1 MGKKAFLFPGQGAQ
15 FVGMGHDLYRAAPEA
30 RKIFDLADDVLD
42 IDIKSFCFNGPA
54 ESLKQT
60 AVTQPAI
67 FGHSIAALE
76 VLKKRNLKP
85 DLVAGHSVGELAA
98 LVAADVMGVEDGFRV
113 VSVRGH
119 AMQVA
124 GKTRPGAM
132 VAVLGLNDDV
142 MTQLCDDLSSSGHVT
157 TANFNCP
164 GQVVLS
170 GEERAVER
178 ALEKA
183 RALGAKRAVLLPVSG
198 AFHSALMQ
206 PATTALTDILADVP
220 FAHARIPVI
229 PNVTA
234 EPTRDPDLLKA
245 LLIEQ
250 VISPVRWTESMQCLI
265 AEGMTHA
272 LEVGAGNVLKG
283 LMRRIDRN
291 IAVREAGTW
300 EAIEKLKIKTVMGN
314 PGARS

>member
-1 MGKKAFLFPGQGAQ
+1 MGY
-15 FVGMGHDLYRAAPEA
+15 DLYRSAPEA
-30 RKIFDLADDVLD
+30 HKIFDLADDMLD
-42 IDIKSFCFNGPA
+42 IDIKSFCFSGPA

-67 FGHSIAALE
+67 FAHSIAALE
-76 VLKKRNLKP
+76 VLKSRGLHP

-98 LVAADVMGVEDGFRV
+98 LVAAGVMRVEDGFRV

-124 GKTRPGAM
+124 GKIRPGTMA
-132 VAVLGLNDDV
+132 AVLGLDDDV
-142 MTQLCDDLSSSGHVT
+142 MIRLCADLSSSGHVT

-170 GEERAVER
+170 GEENAVDE

-183 RALGAKRAVLLPVSG
+183 KALGAKRAVLLPVGG

-206 PATTALTDILADVP
+206 PAVTALTDILDNVP
-220 FAHARIPVI
+220 FVRAQIPVI

-234 EPTRDPDLLKA
+234 EPTCDPDLLKD

-250 VISPVRWTESMQCLI
+250 VISPVRWTESMQRLI
-265 AEGMTHA
+265 AQGMTEA
-272 LEVGAGNVLKG
+272 LEVGPGNVLKS
-283 LMRRIDRN
+283 LLRRIDRN
-291 IAVREAGTW
+291 IPVHEAGTL
-300 EAIEKLKIKTVMGN
+300 EAIGQL
-314 PGARS
+314 

>member
-1 MGKKAFLFPGQGAQ
+1 MGY
-15 FVGMGHDLYRAAPEA
+15 DLYRSAPEA
-30 RKIFDLADDVLD
+30 HQIFDLADDVLD

-67 FGHSIAALE
+67 FAHSIAALE
-76 VLKKRNLKP
+76 VIKSRGLHP

-98 LVAADVMGVEDGFRV
+98 LVAAGVIRVEDGFRV

-124 GKTRPGAM
+124 GKIRPGSMA
-132 VAVLGLNDDV
+132 AVLGLDDDV
-142 MTQLCDDLSSSGHVT
+142 MIRLCDDLSSSGHVT

-170 GEERAVER
+170 GEENAIDE

-183 RALGAKRAVLLPVSG
+183 KALGAKRAVLLPVGG

-206 PATTALTDILADVP
+206 PAVTALTDILEDVP
-220 FAHARIPVI
+220 FVRAQIPVI

-234 EPTRDPDLLKA
+234 EPTRDPDLLKD
-245 LLIEQ
+245 LLIKQ
-250 VISPVRWTESMQCLI
+250 IISPVRWTESMQRLI
-265 AEGMTHA
+265 EEGMTEA
-272 LEVGAGNVLKG
+272 LEVGPGNVLKG

-291 IAVREAGTW
+291 MLVREAGTL
-300 EAIEKLKIKTVMGN
+300 EAIEQL
-314 PGARS
+314 

>member
-1 MGKKAFLFPGQGAQ
+1 MGY
-15 FVGMGHDLYRAAPEA
+15 DLYRSAPEA
-30 RKIFDLADDVLD
+30 HKIFDLADDMLD
-42 IDIKSFCFNGPA
+42 IDIKSFCFSGPA

-67 FGHSIAALE
+67 FAHSIAALE
-76 VLKKRNLKP
+76 VLKNRGLHP

-98 LVAADVMGVEDGFRV
+98 LVAAGVMRVEDGFRV

-124 GKTRPGAM
+124 GKIRPGTMA
-132 VAVLGLNDDV
+132 AVLGLNDDI
-142 MTQLCDDLSSSGHVT
+142 MIRLCDDLSSSGHVT

-170 GEERAVER
+170 GEENAVDE

-183 RALGAKRAVLLPVSG
+183 KALGAKRAVLLPVGG

-206 PATTALTDILADVP
+206 PAVTALTDILDDVP
-220 FAHARIPVI
+220 FVRAQIPVI

-234 EPTRDPDLLKA
+234 EPTCDPDLLKD

-250 VISPVRWTESMQCLI
+250 VISPVRWTESMQRLI
-265 AEGMTHA
+265 AEGMTEA
-272 LEVGAGNVLKG
+272 LEVGPGNVLKG

-291 IAVREAGTW
+291 IPVREAGTL
-300 EAIEKLKIKTVMGN
+300 EAIEQL
-314 PGARS
+314 

>member
-1 MGKKAFLFPGQGAQ
+1 MGY
-15 FVGMGHDLYRAAPEA
+15 DLYRSAPEA
-30 RKIFDLADDVLD
+30 HQIFDLADDVLD

-67 FGHSIAALE
+67 FAHSIAALE
-76 VLKKRNLKP
+76 VLKSRGLHP

-98 LVAADVMGVEDGFRV
+98 LVAAGVMRVEDGFRV

-124 GKTRPGAM
+124 GKIRPGTMA
-132 VAVLGLNDDV
+132 AVLGLNDDV
-142 MTQLCDDLSSSGHVT
+142 MIRLCDDLSSSGHVT

-170 GEERAVER
+170 GEENAVDK

-183 RALGAKRAVLLPVSG
+183 KALGAKRAVLLPVGG

-206 PATTALTDILADVP
+206 PAVTALIDILDNVP
-220 FAHARIPVI
+220 FVRAQLPVI

-234 EPTRDPDLLKA
+234 EPTRDPDLLKD
-245 LLIEQ
+245 LLIKQ
-250 VISPVRWTESMQCLI
+250 VISPVRWTESMQRLI
-265 AEGMTHA
+265 AEGMTEA
-272 LEVGAGNVLKG
+272 LEVGPGNVLKG

-291 IAVREAGTW
+291 ILVREAGTL
-300 EAIEKLKIKTVMGN
+300 EAIEQLKGSN
-314 PGARS
+314 Q

>member
-1 MGKKAFLFPGQGAQ
+1 
-15 FVGMGHDLYRAAPEA
+15 MGHDLYRTAPEA
-30 RKIFDLADDVLD
+30 HKIFDLADDMLD
-42 IDIKSFCFNGPA
+42 IDIKSFCFSGPA

-67 FGHSIAALE
+67 FAHSIAALE
-76 VLKKRNLKP
+76 VLKNRGLHP

-98 LVAADVMGVEDGFRV
+98 LVAAGVMRVEDGFRV

-124 GKTRPGAM
+124 GKIRPGTMA
-132 VAVLGLNDDV
+132 AVLGLNDDI
-142 MTQLCDDLSSSGHVT
+142 MIRLCDDLSSSGHVT

-170 GEERAVER
+170 GEENAVDE

-183 RALGAKRAVLLPVSG
+183 KALGAKRAVLLPVGG

-206 PATTALTDILADVP
+206 PAVTALTDILDDVP
-220 FAHARIPVI
+220 FVRAQIPVI

-234 EPTRDPDLLKA
+234 EPTCDPDLLKD

-250 VISPVRWTESMQCLI
+250 VISPVRWTESMQRLI
-265 AEGMTHA
+265 AEGMTEA
-272 LEVGAGNVLKG
+272 LEVGPGNVLKG

-291 IAVREAGTW
+291 IPVREAGTL
-300 EAIEKLKIKTVMGN
+300 EAIEQL
-314 PGARS
+314 

>member
-1 MGKKAFLFPGQGAQ
+1 MGY
-15 FVGMGHDLYRAAPEA
+15 DLYRTAPEA
-30 RKIFDLADDVLD
+30 HKIFDLADDLLD

-67 FGHSIAALE
+67 FAHSIAALE
-76 VLKKRNLKP
+76 ILKTRGLHP

-98 LVAADVMGVEDGFRV
+98 LVAAGVMRVEDGFRV

-124 GKTRPGAM
+124 GKIRPGTMA
-132 VAVLGLNDDV
+132 AVLGLNDDV
-142 MTQLCDDLSSSGHVT
+142 MVRLCNDLSSSGHVT

-170 GEERAVER
+170 GEENAVEE
-178 ALEKA
+178 ALEKVK
-183 RALGAKRAVLLPVSG
+183 ALGAKRAVLLPVGG

-206 PATTALTDILADVP
+206 PALTALTDILDDVP
-220 FAHARIPVI
+220 FVRAQIPVI

-234 EPTRDPDLLKA
+234 EPTRDPDLLKD

-250 VISPVRWTESMQCLI
+250 VISPVRWTESMQRLI
-265 AEGMTHA
+265 AEGMTEA
-272 LEVGAGNVLKG
+272 LEVGPGNVLKG

-291 IAVREAGTW
+291 ISVREAGTL
-300 EAIEKLKIKTVMGN
+300 EAIEQL
-314 PGARS
+314 

>member
-1 MGKKAFLFPGQGAQ
+1 
-15 FVGMGHDLYRAAPEA
+15 MGHDLYRTAPEA
-30 RKIFDLADDVLD
+30 HKIFDLADDVLD

-67 FGHSIAALE
+67 FVHSIAALE
-76 VLKKRNLKP
+76 VLKSRGIHP

-98 LVAADVMGVEDGFRV
+98 LVAAGVMRVEDGFRV

-124 GKTRPGAM
+124 GKIRPGAM
-132 VAVLGLNDDV
+132 AAVLGLDDDV
-142 MTQLCDDLSSSGHVT
+142 MIRLCDDLSSSGHVT

-170 GEERAVER
+170 GEENAIDE

-183 RALGAKRAVLLPVSG
+183 KALGAKRAVLLPVGG

-206 PATTALTDILADVP
+206 QAVTALTDILDDVP
-220 FAHARIPVI
+220 FARAQIPVI

-234 EPTRDPDLLKA
+234 EPTRDPDLLKD

-250 VISPVRWTESMQCLI
+250 VISPVRWTESMEQLI
-265 AEGMTHA
+265 AEGMTEA
-272 LEVGAGNVLKG
+272 LEVGPGNVIKG
-283 LMRRIDRN
+283 LMRRISRN
-291 IAVREAGTW
+291 IPVHEAGTL
-300 EAIEKLKIKTVMGN
+300 EAIEQL
-314 PGARS
+314 

>member
-1 MGKKAFLFPGQGAQ
+1 MGY
-15 FVGMGHDLYRAAPEA
+15 DLYRTAPEA
-30 RKIFDLADDVLD
+30 HKIFDLADDLLD

-67 FGHSIAALE
+67 FAHSIAALE
-76 VLKKRNLKP
+76 ILKSRGLHP

-98 LVAADVMGVEDGFRV
+98 LVAAGVMRVEDGFRV

-124 GKTRPGAM
+124 GKIRPGTMA
-132 VAVLGLNDDV
+132 AVLGLNDDV
-142 MTQLCDDLSSSGHVT
+142 MVRLCNDLSSSGHVT

-170 GEERAVER
+170 GEENAVEE
-178 ALEKA
+178 ALEKVK
-183 RALGAKRAVLLPVSG
+183 ALGAKRAVLLPVGG

-206 PATTALTDILADVP
+206 PAVTALTDILDDVP
-220 FAHARIPVI
+220 FVRAQIPVI

-234 EPTRDPDLLKA
+234 EPTRDPDLLKD

-250 VISPVRWTESMQCLI
+250 VISPVRWTESMQRLI
-265 AEGMTHA
+265 AEGMTEA
-272 LEVGAGNVLKG
+272 LEVGPGNVLKG

-291 IAVREAGTW
+291 ISVREAGTL
-300 EAIEKLKIKTVMGN
+300 EAIEQL
-314 PGARS
+314 

>member
-1 MGKKAFLFPGQGAQ
+1 MGY
-15 FVGMGHDLYRAAPEA
+15 DLYRTAPEA
-30 RKIFDLADDVLD
+30 HKIFDLADDLLD

-67 FGHSIAALE
+67 FAHSIAALE
-76 VLKKRNLKP
+76 ILKTRGLHP

-98 LVAADVMGVEDGFRV
+98 LVAAGVMRVEDGFRV

-124 GKTRPGAM
+124 GKIRPGTMA
-132 VAVLGLNDDV
+132 AVLGLDDDV
-142 MTQLCDDLSSSGHVT
+142 MVRLCNDLSSSGQVT

-170 GEERAVER
+170 GEENAVEE
-178 ALEKA
+178 ALEKVK
-183 RALGAKRAVLLPVSG
+183 ALGAKRAVLLPVGG

-206 PATTALTDILADVP
+206 PAVTALTDILDDVP
-220 FAHARIPVI
+220 FVRAQIPVI

-234 EPTRDPDLLKA
+234 EPTRDPDLLKD
-245 LLIEQ
+245 LLIKQ
-250 VISPVRWTESMQCLI
+250 VISPVRWTEAMQRLI
-265 AEGMTHA
+265 AEGMTEA
-272 LEVGAGNVLKG
+272 LEVGPGNVLKG

-291 IAVREAGTW
+291 ISVREAGTL
-300 EAIEKLKIKTVMGN
+300 EAIEQL
-314 PGARS
+314 

>member
-1 MGKKAFLFPGQGAQ
+1 MGY
-15 FVGMGHDLYRAAPEA
+15 DLYRTAPEA
-30 RKIFDLADDVLD
+30 HKIFDLADDLLD

-67 FGHSIAALE
+67 FAHSIAALE
-76 VLKKRNLKP
+76 ILKSRGLHP

-98 LVAADVMGVEDGFRV
+98 LVAAGVMRVEDGFRV
-113 VSVRGH
+113 VSVRAH

-124 GKTRPGAM
+124 GKIRPGTMA
-132 VAVLGLNDDV
+132 AVLGLDDDV
-142 MTQLCDDLSSSGHVT
+142 MVRLCNDLSSSGHVT

-170 GEERAVER
+170 GEENAIDE

-183 RALGAKRAVLLPVSG
+183 KALGAKRAVLLPVGG

-206 PATTALTDILADVP
+206 PAVTALTDILEDVP
-220 FAHARIPVI
+220 FVRAQIPVI
-229 PNVTA
+229 PNVTV
-234 EPTRDPDLLKA
+234 EPTRDPDLLKD
-245 LLIEQ
+245 LLIKQ
-250 VISPVRWTESMQCLI
+250 VISPVRWTESMQRLI
-265 AEGMTHA
+265 AEGITEA
-272 LEVGAGNVLKG
+272 LEVGPGNVLKG

-291 IAVREAGTW
+291 MLVREAGTL
-300 EAIEKLKIKTVMGN
+300 EAIEQL
-314 PGARS
+314 

>member
-1 MGKKAFLFPGQGAQ
+1 MNKKAFLFPGQGSQ
-15 FVGMGHDLYRAAPEA
+15 FVGMGYDLYRTLPEA
-30 RKIFDLADDVLD
+30 HKIFDLADDVLD

-67 FGHSIAALE
+67 FTHSIAALE
-76 VLKKRNLKP
+76 VLKSRGLHP

-98 LVAADVMGVEDGFRV
+98 LVAAGVMRVEDGFRV

-124 GKTRPGAM
+124 GKIRPGTMA
-132 VAVLGLNDDV
+132 AVLGLNDDV
-142 MTQLCDDLSSSGHVT
+142 MIRLCDDPSSSGHVT

-170 GEERAVER
+170 GEENAVDK

-183 RALGAKRAVLLPVSG
+183 KALGAKRAVRLPVGG

-206 PATTALTDILADVP
+206 PAVTALTDILDDVP
-220 FAHARIPVI
+220 FARAQIPVI

-234 EPTRDPDLLKA
+234 EPTRDPALLKD

-250 VISPVRWTESMQCLI
+250 VISPVRWTESMQRLI
-265 AEGMTHA
+265 AEGMTEA
-272 LEVGAGNVLKG
+272 LEVGPGNVLKG
-283 LMRRIDRN
+283 LMRRIDRDVP
-291 IAVREAGTW
+291 VREAGTMVAV
-300 EAIEKLKIKTVMGN
+300 EQL
-314 PGARS
+314 

>member
-1 MGKKAFLFPGQGAQ
+1 MGY
-15 FVGMGHDLYRAAPEA
+15 DLYRSAPEA
-30 RKIFDLADDVLD
+30 HQIFDLADDVLD

-67 FGHSIAALE
+67 FAHSIAALE
-76 VLKKRNLKP
+76 VIKSRGLHP

-98 LVAADVMGVEDGFRV
+98 LVAAGVMRVEDGFRV

-124 GKTRPGAM
+124 GKIRPGSMA
-132 VAVLGLNDDV
+132 AVLGLDDDV
-142 MTQLCDDLSSSGHVT
+142 MIRLCDDLSSSGHVT

-170 GEERAVER
+170 GEENAIDE

-183 RALGAKRAVLLPVSG
+183 KALGAKRAVLLPVGG

-206 PATTALTDILADVP
+206 PAVTALTDILEDVP
-220 FAHARIPVI
+220 FVRAQIPVI

-234 EPTRDPDLLKA
+234 EPTRDPDLLKD

-250 VISPVRWTESMQCLI
+250 IISPVRWTESMQRLI
-265 AEGMTHA
+265 EEGMTEA
-272 LEVGAGNVLKG
+272 LEVGPGNVLKG

-291 IAVREAGTW
+291 MLVREAGTL
-300 EAIEKLKIKTVMGN
+300 EAIEQL
-314 PGARS
+314 

>member
-1 MGKKAFLFPGQGAQ
+1 MGY
-15 FVGMGHDLYRAAPEA
+15 DLYRSAPEA
-30 RKIFDLADDVLD
+30 HQIFDLADDVLD

-67 FGHSIAALE
+67 FAHSIAALE
-76 VLKKRNLKP
+76 VLKSRGLHP

-98 LVAADVMGVEDGFRV
+98 LVAAGVMRVEDGFRV

-124 GKTRPGAM
+124 GKIRPGTMA
-132 VAVLGLNDDV
+132 AVLGLNDDV
-142 MTQLCDDLSSSGHVT
+142 MIRLCDDLSSSGHVT

-170 GEERAVER
+170 GEENAIDE

-183 RALGAKRAVLLPVSG
+183 NALGAKRAVLLPVGG
-198 AFHSALMQ
+198 AFHSVLMQ
-206 PATTALTDILADVP
+206 PAVTALTDILDNVP
-220 FAHARIPVI
+220 FVRAQIPVI

-234 EPTRDPDLLKA
+234 EPTRDPDLLKD

-250 VISPVRWTESMQCLI
+250 VISPVRWTESMQRLI
-265 AEGMTHA
+265 AEGMTEA
-272 LEVGAGNVLKG
+272 LEVGPGNVLKG

-291 IAVREAGTW
+291 ILVREAGTL
-300 EAIEKLKIKTVMGN
+300 EAIEQL
-314 PGARS
+314 

>member
-1 MGKKAFLFPGQGAQ
+1 MEKKTFLFPGQGSQ
-15 FVGMGHDLYRAAPEA
+15 FVGMGYDLYRSAPEA
-30 RKIFDLADDVLD
+30 HQIFDLADDVLD

-67 FGHSIAALE
+67 FAHSIAALE
-76 VLKKRNLKP
+76 VLKNRGLHP

-98 LVAADVMGVEDGFRV
+98 LVAAGVMRVEDGFRV

-124 GKTRPGAM
+124 GKIRPGTMA
-132 VAVLGLNDDV
+132 AVLGLNDDV
-142 MTQLCDDLSSSGHVT
+142 MIRLCDDLSSSGHVT

-170 GEERAVER
+170 GEENAVEE

-183 RALGAKRAVLLPVSG
+183 KALGAKRAVLLPVGG
-198 AFHSALMQ
+198 AFHSVLMQ
-206 PATTALTDILADVP
+206 PAVTALTDILDDVP
-220 FAHARIPVI
+220 FVRAQIPVI

-234 EPTRDPDLLKA
+234 EPTRDPDLLKD
-245 LLIEQ
+245 LLIKQ
-250 VISPVRWTESMQCLI
+250 VISPVRWTESMQRLI
-265 AEGMTHA
+265 AEGMTEA
-272 LEVGAGNVLKG
+272 LEVGPGNVLKG

-291 IAVREAGTW
+291 ILVREAGTL
-300 EAIEKLKIKTVMGN
+300 EAIEQL
-314 PGARS
+314 

>member
-1 MGKKAFLFPGQGAQ
+1 MGY
-15 FVGMGHDLYRAAPEA
+15 DLYRSAPEA
-30 RKIFDLADDVLD
+30 HQIFDLADDVLD

-67 FGHSIAALE
+67 FAHSIAALE
-76 VLKKRNLKP
+76 VLKNRGLHP

-98 LVAADVMGVEDGFRV
+98 LVAAGVMRVEDGFRV

-124 GKTRPGAM
+124 GKIRPGTMA
-132 VAVLGLNDDV
+132 AVLGLDDDV
-142 MTQLCDDLSSSGHVT
+142 MIRLCDDLSSSGHVT

-170 GEERAVER
+170 GEENAIDE

-183 RALGAKRAVLLPVSG
+183 NALGAKRAVLLPVGG

-206 PATTALTDILADVP
+206 PAVTALTDILDNVP
-220 FAHARIPVI
+220 FVRAQIPVI

-234 EPTRDPDLLKA
+234 EPTRDPDLLKD

-250 VISPVRWTESMQCLI
+250 VISPVRWTESMQRLI
-265 AEGMTHA
+265 AEGMTEA
-272 LEVGAGNVLKG
+272 LEVGPGNVLKG

-291 IAVREAGTW
+291 ILVREAGTL
-300 EAIEKLKIKTVMGN
+300 EAIEQL
-314 PGARS
+314 

>member
-1 MGKKAFLFPGQGAQ
+1 MNKKAFLFPGQGSQ
-15 FVGMGHDLYRAAPEA
+15 FVGMGHDLYRSAPEA
-30 RKIFDLADDVLD
+30 HKIFDLVDDVLD

-67 FGHSIAALE
+67 FAHSIAALE
-76 VLKKRNLKP
+76 VLKSRGLHP

-98 LVAADVMGVEDGFRV
+98 LVAAGVMRVEDGFRV

-124 GKTRPGAM
+124 GKIRPGSMA
-132 VAVLGLNDDV
+132 AVLGLSDDV
-142 MTQLCDDLSSSGHVT
+142 MIQLCKDLNSSGHVT
-157 TANFNCP
+157 IANFNCP

-170 GEERAVER
+170 GEEDAVEK

-183 RALGAKRAVLLPVSG
+183 KALGAKRAVLLPVGG

-206 PATTALTDILADVP
+206 PAVTALTDILDDVP
-220 FAHARIPVI
+220 FARAQIPVI

-234 EPTRDPDLLKA
+234 EPTCDPVLLKD

-250 VISPVRWTESMQCLI
+250 VISPVRWTESMQRLI
-265 AEGMTHA
+265 AEGITEA
-272 LEVGAGNVLKG
+272 LEVGPGNVLKG

-291 IAVREAGTW
+291 IPVREASTL
-300 EAIEKLKIKTVMGN
+300 EAIEQL
-314 PGARS
+314 

>member
-1 MGKKAFLFPGQGAQ
+1 MEKKTFLFPGQGSQ
-15 FVGMGHDLYRAAPEA
+15 FVGMGYDLYRSAPEA
-30 RKIFDLADDVLD
+30 HQIFDLADDVLD

-67 FGHSIAALE
+67 FAHSIAALE
-76 VLKKRNLKP
+76 VIKSRGLHP

-98 LVAADVMGVEDGFRV
+98 LVAAGVMRVEDGFRV

-124 GKTRPGAM
+124 GKIRPGTMA
-132 VAVLGLNDDV
+132 AVLGLDDDV
-142 MTQLCDDLSSSGHVT
+142 MIRLCDDLSSSGHVT

-170 GEERAVER
+170 GEENAIDE

-183 RALGAKRAVLLPVSG
+183 KALGAKRAVLLPVGG

-206 PATTALTDILADVP
+206 PAVTALTDILEDVP
-220 FAHARIPVI
+220 FVRAQIPVI

-234 EPTRDPDLLKA
+234 EPTRDPDLLKD
-245 LLIEQ
+245 LLIKQ
-250 VISPVRWTESMQCLI
+250 VISPVRWTKSMQRLI
-265 AEGMTHA
+265 AEGMTEA
-272 LEVGAGNVLKG
+272 LEVGPGNVLKG

-291 IAVREAGTW
+291 ISVREAGTL
-300 EAIEKLKIKTVMGN
+300 EAIEQLENI
-314 PGARS
+314 P

>member
-1 MGKKAFLFPGQGAQ
+1 MGY
-15 FVGMGHDLYRAAPEA
+15 DLYRSAPEA
-30 RKIFDLADDVLD
+30 HQIFDLADDVLD
-42 IDIKSFCFNGPA
+42 INIKSFCFNGPA

-67 FGHSIAALE
+67 FAHSIAALE
-76 VLKKRNLKP
+76 VIKSRGLHP

-98 LVAADVMGVEDGFRV
+98 LVAAGVMRVEDGFRV

-124 GKTRPGAM
+124 GKIRPGTMA
-132 VAVLGLNDDV
+132 AVLGLDDDV
-142 MTQLCDDLSSSGHVT
+142 MIRLCDDLSSSGHVT

-170 GEERAVER
+170 GEENAIDE

-183 RALGAKRAVLLPVSG
+183 KALGAKRAVLLPVGG

-206 PATTALTDILADVP
+206 PAVTALTDILDDVP
-220 FAHARIPVI
+220 FVRAQIPVI

-234 EPTRDPDLLKA
+234 EPTRDPDLLKD

-250 VISPVRWTESMQCLI
+250 VISPVRWTESMQRLI
-265 AEGMTHA
+265 AEGMTEA
-272 LEVGAGNVLKG
+272 LEVGPGNVLKG

-291 IAVREAGTW
+291 ILVREAGTL
-300 EAIEKLKIKTVMGN
+300 EAIEQL
-314 PGARS
+314 

>member
-1 MGKKAFLFPGQGAQ
+1 MTKKAFLFPGQGSQ
-15 FVGMGHDLYRAAPEA
+15 FVGMGHDLYRTAPEA
-30 RKIFDLADDVLD
+30 HKIFDLADDMLD
-42 IDIKSFCFNGPA
+42 IDIKSFCFSGPA

-67 FGHSIAALE
+67 FAHSIAALE
-76 VLKKRNLKP
+76 VLKNRGLHP

-98 LVAADVMGVEDGFRV
+98 LVAAGVMRVEDGFRV

-124 GKTRPGAM
+124 GKIRPGTMA
-132 VAVLGLNDDV
+132 AVLGLNDDV
-142 MTQLCDDLSSSGHVT
+142 MIRLCDDLSSSGHVT

-170 GEERAVER
+170 GEENAVEE

-183 RALGAKRAVLLPVSG
+183 KALGAKRAVLLPVGG
-198 AFHSALMQ
+198 AFHSVLMQ
-206 PATTALTDILADVP
+206 PAVTALTDILDDVP
-220 FAHARIPVI
+220 FVRAQIPVI

-234 EPTRDPDLLKA
+234 EPTRDPDLLKD
-245 LLIEQ
+245 LLIKQ
-250 VISPVRWTESMQCLI
+250 VISPVRWTESMQRLI
-265 AEGMTHA
+265 AEGMTEA
-272 LEVGAGNVLKG
+272 LEVGPGNVLKG

-291 IAVREAGTW
+291 ILVREAGTL
-300 EAIEKLKIKTVMGN
+300 EAIEQL
-314 PGARS
+314 

>member
-1 MGKKAFLFPGQGAQ
+1 MNKKAFLFPGQGSQ
-15 FVGMGHDLYRAAPEA
+15 FVGMGHDLYRSAPEA
-30 RKIFDLADDVLD
+30 HKIFDLVDDVLD

-67 FGHSIAALE
+67 FAHSIAALE
-76 VLKKRNLKP
+76 VLKSRGLHP

-98 LVAADVMGVEDGFRV
+98 LVAAGVMRVEDGFRV

-119 AMQVA
+119 AMRVA
-124 GKTRPGAM
+124 GKIRPGSMA
-132 VAVLGLNDDV
+132 AVLGLSDDV
-142 MTQLCDDLSSSGHVT
+142 MIQLCKDLNSSGHVT
-157 TANFNCP
+157 IANFNCP

-170 GEERAVER
+170 GEEDAVEK

-183 RALGAKRAVLLPVSG
+183 KALGAKRAVLLPVGG

-206 PATTALTDILADVP
+206 PAVTALTDILDDVP
-220 FAHARIPVI
+220 FARAQIPVI

-234 EPTRDPDLLKA
+234 EPTCDPVLLKD

-250 VISPVRWTESMQCLI
+250 VISPVRWTESMQRLI
-265 AEGMTHA
+265 AEGITEA
-272 LEVGAGNVLKG
+272 LEVGPGNVLKG

-291 IAVREAGTW
+291 IPVREASTL
-300 EAIEKLKIKTVMGN
+300 EAIEQL
-314 PGARS
+314 

>member
-1 MGKKAFLFPGQGAQ
+1 MTKKAFLFPGQGSQ
-15 FVGMGHDLYRAAPEA
+15 FVGMGYDLYRSAPEA
-30 RKIFDLADDVLD
+30 HKIFDLADDMLD
-42 IDIKSFCFNGPA
+42 IDIKSFCFSGPA

-67 FGHSIAALE
+67 FAHSIAALE
-76 VLKKRNLKP
+76 VLKNRGLHP

-98 LVAADVMGVEDGFRV
+98 LVAAGVMRVEDGFRV

-124 GKTRPGAM
+124 GKIRPGTMA
-132 VAVLGLNDDV
+132 AVLGLNDDI
-142 MTQLCDDLSSSGHVT
+142 MIRLCDDLSSSGHVT

-170 GEERAVER
+170 GEENAVDE

-183 RALGAKRAVLLPVSG
+183 KALGAKRAVLLPVGG

-206 PATTALTDILADVP
+206 PAVTALTDILDDVP
-220 FAHARIPVI
+220 FVRAQIPVI

-234 EPTRDPDLLKA
+234 EPTCDPDLLKD

-250 VISPVRWTESMQCLI
+250 VISPVRWTESMQRLI
-265 AEGMTHA
+265 AEGMTEA
-272 LEVGAGNVLKG
+272 LEVGPGNVLKG

-291 IAVREAGTW
+291 IPVREAGTL
-300 EAIEKLKIKTVMGN
+300 EAIEQL
-314 PGARS
+314 

>member
-1 MGKKAFLFPGQGAQ
+1 MGY
-15 FVGMGHDLYRAAPEA
+15 DLYRTAPEA
-30 RKIFDLADDVLD
+30 HKIFDLADDVLD
-42 IDIKSFCFNGPA
+42 IDIKSFCFSGPA

-67 FGHSIAALE
+67 FAHSIAALE
-76 VLKKRNLKP
+76 VLKSRGLHP

-98 LVAADVMGVEDGFRV
+98 LVAAGVMRVEDGFRV

-124 GKTRPGAM
+124 GKIRPGTMA
-132 VAVLGLNDDV
+132 AVFGLDDAV
-142 MTQLCDDLSSSGHVT
+142 MIQLCDGLNSSGHVT

-170 GEERAVER
+170 GEENAVEE

-183 RALGAKRAVLLPVSG
+183 KTLGAKRAVLLPVGG

-206 PATTALTDILADVP
+206 SAVTALTDILHDVP
-220 FAHARIPVI
+220 FVRAQIPVI

-234 EPTRDPDLLKA
+234 EPTRDPDLLKD

-250 VISPVRWTESMQCLI
+250 VISPVRWTESMQRLI
-265 AEGMTHA
+265 AEGMTEA
-272 LEVGAGNVLKG
+272 LEVGPGNVLKG
-283 LMRRIDRN
+283 LLRRIDRN
-291 IAVREAGTW
+291 IPVCEAGTL
-300 EAIEKLKIKTVMGN
+300 EAIEQLKG
-314 PGARS
+314 SSQ

>member
-1 MGKKAFLFPGQGAQ
+1 MGY
-15 FVGMGHDLYRAAPEA
+15 DLYRTAPEA
-30 RKIFDLADDVLD
+30 HKIFDLADDVLD
-42 IDIKSFCFNGPA
+42 IDIKSFCFSGPA

-67 FGHSIAALE
+67 FAHSIAALE
-76 VLKKRNLKP
+76 VLKSRGLQP

-98 LVAADVMGVEDGFRV
+98 LVAAGVMRVEDGFRV

-124 GKTRPGAM
+124 GKIRPGTMA
-132 VAVLGLNDDV
+132 AVLGLDDDV
-142 MTQLCDDLSSSGHVT
+142 MIRLCADLSSSGHVT

-170 GEERAVER
+170 GEENAVDE

-183 RALGAKRAVLLPVSG
+183 KALGAKRAVLLAVG
-198 AFHSALMQ
+198 AAFHSALMQ
-206 PATTALTDILADVP
+206 PAVTALTDILDDVP
-220 FAHARIPVI
+220 FAQAQIPVI

-234 EPTRDPDLLKA
+234 ESTRDPDLLKD

-250 VISPVRWTESMQCLI
+250 VISPVRWTESMQRLI
-265 AEGMTHA
+265 AEGMTEA
-272 LEVGAGNVLKG
+272 LEVGPGNVLKG
-283 LMRRIDRN
+283 LLRRIDRN
-291 IAVREAGTW
+291 IPVHEAGTL
-300 EAIEKLKIKTVMGN
+300 EAIEQL
-314 PGARS
+314 

>member
-1 MGKKAFLFPGQGAQ
+1 MAKKAFLFPGQGSQ
-15 FVGMGHDLYRAAPEA
+15 FVGMGHDLYRSAPEA
-30 RKIFDLADDVLD
+30 HQIFDLADDVLD

-67 FGHSIAALE
+67 FAHSIAALE
-76 VLKKRNLKP
+76 VLKSRGLHP

-98 LVAADVMGVEDGFRV
+98 LVAAGVMRVEDGFRV

-124 GKTRPGAM
+124 GKIRPGSMA
-132 VAVLGLNDDV
+132 AVLGLSDDV
-142 MTQLCDDLSSSGHVT
+142 MIQLCKDLSSSGHVT

-170 GEERAVER
+170 GEENAVEK

-183 RALGAKRAVLLPVSG
+183 KALGAKRAVLLPVGG

-206 PATTALTDILADVP
+206 PAVTALTDILNDVP
-220 FAHARIPVI
+220 FTQAQIPVI

-234 EPTRDPDLLKA
+234 KPTRDPNLLKDLLVK
-245 LLIEQ
+245 Q
-250 VISPVRWTESMQCLI
+250 VISPVRWTESMQRLI
-265 AEGMTHA
+265 AEGMTEA
-272 LEVGAGNVLKG
+272 LEVGPGNVLKG

-291 IAVREAGTW
+291 ISVREASTL
-300 EAIEKLKIKTVMGN
+300 EAIEQL
-314 PGARS
+314 

>member
-1 MGKKAFLFPGQGAQ
+1 
-15 FVGMGHDLYRAAPEA
+15 MGHDLYRTSPEA
-30 RKIFDLADDVLD
+30 HKIFDLADDVLD

-67 FGHSIAALE
+67 FAHSIAALE
-76 VLKKRNLKP
+76 VIKSRGLHP

-98 LVAADVMGVEDGFRV
+98 LVAAGVMRVEDGFRV

-119 AMQVA
+119 AMQVS
-124 GKTRPGAM
+124 GKIRPGTMA
-132 VAVLGLNDDV
+132 AVLGLDDDV
-142 MTQLCDDLSSSGHVT
+142 MIRLCDDLSSSGHVT

-170 GEERAVER
+170 GEENAVDE

-183 RALGAKRAVLLPVSG
+183 KALGAKRALLLPVGG

-206 PATTALTDILADVP
+206 SAVTALTDILDDVT
-220 FAHARIPVI
+220 FARAQIPVI

-234 EPTRDPDLLKA
+234 EPTRDPALLKG

-250 VISPVRWTESMQCLI
+250 VISPVRWTEAMQRLI
-265 AEGMTHA
+265 AEGMTEA
-272 LEVGAGNVLKG
+272 LEVGPGNVLKG
-283 LMRRIDRN
+283 LMRRINRN
-291 IAVREAGTW
+291 IPVHEAGTL
-300 EAIEKLKIKTVMGN
+300 EAIEQL
-314 PGARS
+314 

>member
-1 MGKKAFLFPGQGAQ
+1 MTKKAFLFPGQGSQ
-15 FVGMGHDLYRAAPEA
+15 FVGMGHDLYRTAPEA
-30 RKIFDLADDVLD
+30 HKIFDLADDMLD
-42 IDIKSFCFNGPA
+42 IDIKSFCFSGPA

-67 FGHSIAALE
+67 FAHSIAALE
-76 VLKKRNLKP
+76 VLKNRGLHP

-98 LVAADVMGVEDGFRV
+98 LVAAGVMRVEDGFRV

-124 GKTRPGAM
+124 GKIRPGTMA
-132 VAVLGLNDDV
+132 AVLGLNDDI
-142 MTQLCDDLSSSGHVT
+142 MIRLCDDLSSSGHVT

-170 GEERAVER
+170 GEENAVDE

-183 RALGAKRAVLLPVSG
+183 KALGAKRAVLLPVGG

-206 PATTALTDILADVP
+206 PAVTALTDILDDVP
-220 FAHARIPVI
+220 FVRAQIPVI

-234 EPTRDPDLLKA
+234 EPTCDPDLLKD

-250 VISPVRWTESMQCLI
+250 VISPVRWTESMQRLI
-265 AEGMTHA
+265 AEGMTEA
-272 LEVGAGNVLKG
+272 LEVGPGNVLKG

-291 IAVREAGTW
+291 IPVREAGTL
-300 EAIEKLKIKTVMGN
+300 EAIEQL
-314 PGARS
+314 

>member
-1 MGKKAFLFPGQGAQ
+1 MGY
-15 FVGMGHDLYRAAPEA
+15 DLYRSAPEA
-30 RKIFDLADDVLD
+30 HQIFDLADDVLD

-67 FGHSIAALE
+67 FAHSIAALE
-76 VLKKRNLKP
+76 VIKSRGLHP

-98 LVAADVMGVEDGFRV
+98 LVAAGVMRVEDGFRV

-124 GKTRPGAM
+124 GKIRPGSMA
-132 VAVLGLNDDV
+132 AVLGLDDDV
-142 MTQLCDDLSSSGHVT
+142 MIRLCDDLSSSGHVT

-170 GEERAVER
+170 GEENAIDE

-183 RALGAKRAVLLPVSG
+183 KTLGAKRAVLLPVGG

-206 PATTALTDILADVP
+206 PAVTALTDILEDVP
-220 FAHARIPVI
+220 FVRAQIPVI

-234 EPTRDPDLLKA
+234 EPTRDPDLLKD

-250 VISPVRWTESMQCLI
+250 IISPVRWTESMQRLI
-265 AEGMTHA
+265 EEGMTEA
-272 LEVGAGNVLKG
+272 LEVGPGNVLKG

-291 IAVREAGTW
+291 MLVREAGTL
-300 EAIEKLKIKTVMGN
+300 EAIEQL
-314 PGARS
+314 

>member
-1 MGKKAFLFPGQGAQ
+1 MIKKAFLFPGQGSQ
-15 FVGMGHDLYRAAPEA
+15 FVGMGHDLYRTAPEA
-30 RKIFDLADDVLD
+30 HKIFDLADDVLD

-67 FGHSIAALE
+67 FVHSIAALE
-76 VLKKRNLKP
+76 VLKSRGIHP

-98 LVAADVMGVEDGFRV
+98 LVAAGVMRVADGFRV

-124 GKTRPGAM
+124 GKIRPGTMA
-132 VAVLGLNDDV
+132 AVLGLDDDV
-142 MTQLCDDLSSSGHVT
+142 MIRLCDDLSSSGHVT

-170 GEERAVER
+170 GEENAIDE

-183 RALGAKRAVLLPVSG
+183 KALGAKRAVLLPVGG

-206 PATTALTDILADVP
+206 PAVTVLTDILEDVP
-220 FAHARIPVI
+220 FVRAQIPVI

-234 EPTRDPDLLKA
+234 EPTRDPDLLKD
-245 LLIEQ
+245 LLIKQ
-250 VISPVRWTESMQCLI
+250 VISPVRWTESMQRLI
-265 AEGMTHA
+265 AEGMTEA
-272 LEVGAGNVLKG
+272 LEVGPGNVLKG
-283 LMRRIDRN
+283 LMRRISRN
-291 IAVREAGTW
+291 IPVREAGTL
-300 EAIEKLKIKTVMGN
+300 EAIEQL
-314 PGARS
+314 

>member
-1 MGKKAFLFPGQGAQ
+1 MTKKAFLFPGQGSQ
-15 FVGMGHDLYRAAPEA
+15 FVGMGHDLYRTAPEA
-30 RKIFDLADDVLD
+30 HKIFDLADDMLD
-42 IDIKSFCFNGPA
+42 IDIKSFCFSGPA

-67 FGHSIAALE
+67 FAHSIAALE
-76 VLKKRNLKP
+76 VLKSRGLHP

-98 LVAADVMGVEDGFRV
+98 LVAAGVMRVEDGFRV

-124 GKTRPGAM
+124 GKIRPGTMA
-132 VAVLGLNDDV
+132 AVLGLDDDV
-142 MTQLCDDLSSSGHVT
+142 MIRLCADLSSSGHVT

-170 GEERAVER
+170 GEENAVDE

-183 RALGAKRAVLLPVSG
+183 KALGAKRAVLLPVGG

-206 PATTALTDILADVP
+206 PAVTALTDILDNVP
-220 FAHARIPVI
+220 FVRAQIPVI

-234 EPTRDPDLLKA
+234 EPTCDPDLLKD

-250 VISPVRWTESMQCLI
+250 VISPVRWTESMQRLI
-265 AEGMTHA
+265 AQGMTEA
-272 LEVGAGNVLKG
+272 LEVGPGNVLKS
-283 LMRRIDRN
+283 LLRRIDRN
-291 IAVREAGTW
+291 IPVHEAGTL
-300 EAIEKLKIKTVMGN
+300 EAIGQL
-314 PGARS
+314 

>member
-1 MGKKAFLFPGQGAQ
+1 MGY
-15 FVGMGHDLYRAAPEA
+15 DLYRSAPEA
-30 RKIFDLADDVLD
+30 HQIFDLADDVLD

-67 FGHSIAALE
+67 FAHSIAALE
-76 VLKKRNLKP
+76 VLKNRGLHP

-98 LVAADVMGVEDGFRV
+98 LVAAGVMRVEDGFRV

-124 GKTRPGAM
+124 GKIRPGTMA
-132 VAVLGLNDDV
+132 AVLGLNDDV
-142 MTQLCDDLSSSGHVT
+142 MIRLCDDLSSSGHVT

-170 GEERAVER
+170 GEENAVEE

-183 RALGAKRAVLLPVSG
+183 KALGAKRAVLLPVGG
-198 AFHSALMQ
+198 AFHSVLMQ
-206 PATTALTDILADVP
+206 PAVTALTDILDDVP
-220 FAHARIPVI
+220 FVRAQIPVI

-234 EPTRDPDLLKA
+234 EPTRDPDLLKD
-245 LLIEQ
+245 LLIKQ
-250 VISPVRWTESMQCLI
+250 VISPVRWTESMQRLI
-265 AEGMTHA
+265 AEGMTEA
-272 LEVGAGNVLKG
+272 LEVGPGNVLKG

-291 IAVREAGTW
+291 ILVREAGTL
-300 EAIEKLKIKTVMGN
+300 EAIEQL
-314 PGARS
+314 

>member
-1 MGKKAFLFPGQGAQ
+1 MGY
-15 FVGMGHDLYRAAPEA
+15 DLYRSAPEA
-30 RKIFDLADDVLD
+30 HQIFDLADDVLD

-67 FGHSIAALE
+67 FAHSIAALE
-76 VLKKRNLKP
+76 VIKSRGLHP

-98 LVAADVMGVEDGFRV
+98 LVAAGVMRVEDGFRV

-124 GKTRPGAM
+124 GKIRPGAM
-132 VAVLGLNDDV
+132 AAVLGLDDDV
-142 MTQLCDDLSSSGHVT
+142 MIRHCDDLSSSGHVT

-170 GEERAVER
+170 GEENAIDE

-183 RALGAKRAVLLPVSG
+183 KALGAKRAVLLPVGG

-206 PATTALTDILADVP
+206 PAVTALTDILEDVP
-220 FAHARIPVI
+220 FVRAQIPVI

-234 EPTRDPDLLKA
+234 EPTRDPDLLKD
-245 LLIEQ
+245 LLIKQ
-250 VISPVRWTESMQCLI
+250 VISPVRWTESMQRLI
-265 AEGMTHA
+265 AEGMTEA
-272 LEVGAGNVLKG
+272 LEVGPGNVLKG

-291 IAVREAGTW
+291 MLVREAGTL
-300 EAIEKLKIKTVMGN
+300 EAIEQLKG
-314 PGARS
+314 SSQ